1 MKENMSGNTISHP
14 SLWEGLGGL
23 PQEFVDYTSSL
34 FGEERWKNYLASFD
48 ESVPVSVRLNPFKCR
63 PTRPLPP
70 PSPVE
75 REPECS
81 KDSLFKGD
89 IYDFIGDDCDRIGS
103 LSTGEGGGRGRI
115 TPVPWC
121 RNAYYLSERPNFTL
135 DPLLH
140 AGVYYV
146 QEAGSM
152 FLDEVLK
159 TLSSS
164 PLKGEDCGDANIANV
179 LSPTGS
185 LPTEEGGG
193 RGRSCALDLCA
204 APGGKSTL
212 LRAALPDDCVLYS
225 NEPDRRRANILMEN
239 MQKQGHPNVIVTNNY
254 AIDYQKSGL
263 TFDLIVCDVPC
274 SGEGMFRK
282 DHDSIGEWSLQNVM
296 KCAALQRSII
306 EDIWPCLNEGGILV
320 YSTCTFNLH
329 EDEENVK
336 WICETLGA
344 ELIPIE
350 VREEWNITGSLLKGW
365 DKPVYRFI
373 PGTTKG
379 EGLFMAVMRKLPLTR
394 PADTLSPRGEGEVS
408 NGSSKKRSLREKVI
422 SPSPFGERVSVGRVR
437 GHLRV
442 LSDGHPVG
450 TQKGKN
456 IIPAH
461 AEALLINLPKDKYP
475 FAELS
480 KEDALK
486 YLHHEAIVLGADVPK
501 GFVIVT
507 YQGHPLGFVK
517 NIGNRANNL
526 YPQEWKIRNL

>member
-1 MKENMSGNTISHP
+1 MD
-14 SLWEGLGGL
+14 L
-23 PQEFVDYTSSL
+23 PKEFVDYTSEL
-34 FGEERWKNYLASFD
+34 FGEERWKNYLASFKG
-48 ESVPVSVRLNPFKCR
+48 SVPVSVRLNPFKCR

-70 PSPVE
+70 PSPVG

-81 KDSLFKGD
+81 KDSLSKGD
-89 IYDFIGDDCDRIGS
+89 IYDFVGDVHGRIGS
-103 LSTGEGGGRGRI
+103 LPTGEGGGRGRCVS
-115 TPVPWC
+115 PVPWC

-152 FLDEVLK
+152 FLDEVLRQ
-159 TLSSS
+159 
-164 PLKGEDCGDANIANV
+164 LKIENGKLKMDNSELKCEDDEFSTFNFQFSI
-179 LSPTGS
+179 GS
-185 LPTEEGGG
+185 V
-193 RGRSCALDLCA
+193 LDLCA

-239 MQKQGHPNVIVTNNY
+239 IQKQGHPNVIVTNNY
-254 AIDYQKSGL
+254 AIDYQRAGL
-263 TFDLIVCDVPC
+263 SFDLIVCDVPC

-282 DHDSIGEWSLQNVM
+282 DYGAIGEWSLQNVM
-296 KCAALQRSII
+296 KCATLQRSII
-306 EDIWPCLNEGGILV
+306 EDIWPCLNEGGVLV

-344 ELIPIE
+344 EIIPIE
-350 VREEWNITGSLLKGW
+350 VKGEWNITGSLLKGW

-379 EGLFMAVMRKLPLTR
+379 EGLFMAVLRKLKIDNGKLKIESTQ
-394 PADTLSPRGEGEVS
+394 SEGKQKKGKGK
-408 NGSSKKRSLREKVI
+408 NGRDGNSQFSIFNSQLRI
-422 SPSPFGERVSVGRVR
+422 
-437 GHLRV
+437 

-461 AEALLINLPKDKYP
+461 AEALLINLPKNKYP

-486 YLHHEAIVLGADVPK
+486 YLHHEAIVLDPDVPK
-501 GFVIVT
+501 GFVVVT

>member
-1 MKENMSGNTISHP
+1 
-14 SLWEGLGGL
+14 
-23 PQEFVDYTSSL
+23 
-34 FGEERWKNYLASFD
+34 
-48 ESVPVSVRLNPFKCR
+48 
-63 PTRPLPP
+63 
-70 PSPVE
+70 
-75 REPECS
+75 
-81 KDSLFKGD
+81 
-89 IYDFIGDDCDRIGS
+89 
-103 LSTGEGGGRGRI
+103 
-115 TPVPWC
+115 
-121 RNAYYLSERPNFTL
+121 
-135 DPLLH
+135 
-140 AGVYYV
+140 
-146 QEAGSM
+146 M
-152 FLDEVLK
+152 FLDEVLRQVMPSI
-159 TLSSS
+159 LSKKS
-164 PLKGEDCGDANIANV
+164 PLGA
-179 LSPTGS
+179 
-185 LPTEEGGG
+185 
-193 RGRSCALDLCA
+193 ALDLCA

-306 EDIWPCLNEGGILV
+306 EDIWPCLNEGGVMV

-350 VREEWNITGSLLKGW
+350 IREEWNITGSLLKGW

-379 EGLFMAVMRKLPLTR
+379 EGLFMAVLRKLKIDNGKLKIESTQ
-394 PADTLSPRGEGEVS
+394 SEGKQKKGKGK
-408 NGSSKKRSLREKVI
+408 NGRDGNSQFSIFNSQLRI
-422 SPSPFGERVSVGRVR
+422 
-437 GHLRV
+437 

-480 KEDALK
+480 KEYALK
-486 YLHHEAIVLGADVPK
+486 YLHHEAIVLSAEVPK
-501 GFVIVT
+501 GFVVVT

>member
-1 MKENMSGNTISHP
+1 MKENISTHTIEHP
-14 SLWEGLGGL
+14 SLGEGLVRL
-23 PQEFVDYTSSL
+23 PQEFVDYTSEL
-34 FGEERWKNYLASFD
+34 FGEERWKNYLASF
-48 ESVPVSVRLNPFKCR
+48 EGSVPVSVRLNPFKA
-63 PTRPLPP
+63 PQT
-70 PSPVE
+70 
-75 REPECS
+75 PES
-81 KDSLFKGD
+81 G
-89 IYDFIGDDCDRIGS
+89 I
-103 LSTGEGGGRGRI
+103 
-115 TPVPWC
+115 PVPWC
-121 RNAYYLSERPNFTL
+121 RNAFYLSERPNFTL

-152 FLDEVLK
+152 FLDEVLRQTILK
-159 TLSSS
+159 DS
-164 PLKGEDCGDANIANV
+164 PL
-179 LSPTGS
+179 
-185 LPTEEGGG
+185 GGWG
-193 RGRSCALDLCA
+193 ALDLCA

-239 MQKQGHPNVIVTNNY
+239 IQKQGHPNVIVTNNY
-254 AIDYQKSGL
+254 AIDYQRAGL
-263 TFDLIVCDVPC
+263 SFDLIVCDVPC

-282 DHDSIGEWSLQNVM
+282 DYGAIGEWSLQNVM
-296 KCAALQRSII
+296 KCATLQRSII
-306 EDIWPCLNEGGILV
+306 EDIWPCLNEGGVLV

-344 ELIPIE
+344 EIIPIE
-350 VREEWNITGSLLKGW
+350 VKGEWNITGSLLKGW

-379 EGLFMAVMRKLPLTR
+379 EGLFMAVMRKKETQPLTR
-394 PADTLSPRGEGEVS
+394 PTGSLSPRGEGDVRNCEADELANNKCS
-408 NGSSKKRSLREKVI
+408 KRKSSREKVI
-422 SPSPFGERVSVGRVR
+422 SSSPQGERVSVGRVR
-437 GHLRV
+437 GSGSLRI

-486 YLHHEAIVLGADVPK
+486 YLHHEAIVLDADVPK
-501 GFVIVT
+501 GFVVVT

>member
-1 MKENMSGNTISHP
+1 MEKITSGNTISHP

-23 PQEFVDYTSSL
+23 PKEFIDYTSSL

-48 ESVPVSVRLNPFKCR
+48 ESVPVSVRLNPFKM
-63 PTRPLPP
+63 PT
-70 PSPVE
+70 E
-75 REPECS
+75 E
-81 KDSLFKGD
+81 LFSETEK
-89 IYDFIGDDCDRIGS
+89 
-103 LSTGEGGGRGRI
+103 

-121 RNAYYLSERPNFTL
+121 RNAFYLAERPNFTL

-185 LPTEEGGG
+185 LPTGEGGG

-263 TFDLIVCDVPC
+263 MFDLIVCDVPC

-296 KCAALQRSII
+296 KCASLQRSII
-306 EDIWPCLNEGGILV
+306 GDIWPCLNEGGVIV

-344 ELIPIE
+344 EIIPIE

-379 EGLFMAVMRKLPLTR
+379 EGLFMAVMRKKEAQPLTR
-394 PADTLSPRGEGEVS
+394 PTDTLSPRGEGDVS
-408 NGSSKKRSLREKVI
+408 NECSKRKSSREKVI
-422 SPSPFGERVSVGRVR
+422 SSSPQGERVSVGRVR
-437 GHLRV
+437 GSGSLRV

-475 FAELS
+475 FAELT

-486 YLHHEAIVLGADVPK
+486 YLHHEAIVLSPDVPK

>member
-1 MKENMSGNTISHP
+1 ME
-14 SLWEGLGGL
+14 L
-23 PQEFVDYTSSL
+23 PKEFVDYTSEL
-34 FGEERWKNYLASFD
+34 FGEERWKNYLASF
-48 ESVPVSVRLNPFKCR
+48 EGSVPVSVRLNPFKYQ
-63 PTRPLPP
+63 PSRPLPP
-70 PSPVE
+70 PSPVG

-81 KDSLFKGD
+81 KDSLSKGD
-89 IYDFIGDDCDRIGS
+89 IYDFVGDVHGRIGS
-103 LSTGEGGGRGRI
+103 LPTEGSPMLITSEYVQSGGRGRTAL

-121 RNAYYLSERPNFTL
+121 RNAFYLSERPNFTL

-152 FLDEVLK
+152 FLDEVLRQLK
-159 TLSSS
+159 IENGELKINEPQNYQLSIGNYQLNS
-164 PLKGEDCGDANIANV
+164 V
-179 LSPTGS
+179 
-185 LPTEEGGG
+185 
-193 RGRSCALDLCA
+193 LDLCA

-239 MQKQGHPNVIVTNNY
+239 IQKQGHPNVIVTNNY
-254 AIDYQKSGL
+254 AIDYQRAGL
-263 TFDLIVCDVPC
+263 SFDLIVCDVPC

-282 DHDSIGEWSLQNVM
+282 DYGAIGEWSLQNVM
-296 KCAALQRSII
+296 KCATLQRSII
-306 EDIWPCLNEGGILV
+306 EDIWPCLNEGGVLV

-344 ELIPIE
+344 EIIPIE
-350 VREEWNITGSLLKGW
+350 VKDEWNITGSLLKGW

-379 EGLFMAVMRKLPLTR
+379 EGLFMAVMRKKEAQPLTR
-394 PADTLSPRGEGEVS
+394 PTDTLSPWGDGDVRNCEADELANNECS
-408 NGSSKKRSLREKVI
+408 KRKSSREKVI
-422 SPSPFGERVSVGRVR
+422 SSSPQRERVSVGRVR
-437 GHLRV
+437 GSGSLRV

-450 TQKGKN
+450 IQKGKN

-486 YLHHEAIVLGADVPK
+486 YLHHEAIVLDADVPK
-501 GFVIVT
+501 GFVVVT

>member
-1 MKENMSGNTISHP
+1 M
-14 SLWEGLGGL
+14 L
-23 PQEFVDYTSSL
+23 PKEFVEYTSEL
-34 FGEERWKNYLASFD
+34 FGEERWENYLASF
-48 ESVPVSVRLNPFKCR
+48 EGSVPVSVRLNPFKVAQEE
-63 PTRPLPP
+63 LF
-70 PSPVE
+70 
-75 REPECS
+75 PEIE
-81 KDSLFKGD
+81 K
-89 IYDFIGDDCDRIGS
+89 I
-103 LSTGEGGGRGRI
+103 
-115 TPVPWC
+115 PVPWC
-121 RNAYYLSERPNFTL
+121 RNAFYLAERPNFTL

-159 TLSSS
+159 QLAEG
-164 PLKGEDCGDANIANV
+164 PLCSV
-179 LSPTGS
+179 LSKNSPF
-185 LPTEEGGG
+185 GGG
-193 RGRSCALDLCA
+193 GACLDLCA

-212 LRAALPDDCVLYS
+212 LRAFLPDECVLYS

-239 MQKQGHPNVIVTNNY
+239 IQKQGHPNVIVTNNY
-254 AIDYQKSGL
+254 AIDYQRAGL
-263 TFDLIVCDVPC
+263 DFDLIVCDVPC

-282 DHDSIGEWSLQNVM
+282 DYGAIGEWNLQNVM

-306 EDIWPCLNEGGILV
+306 EDIWPCLNEGGVLV

-336 WICETLGA
+336 WICENLGA
-344 ELIPIE
+344 EIIPIE
-350 VREEWNITGSLLKGW
+350 ISEEWNITGSLLEGFAG
-365 DKPVYRFI
+365 PVYRFI

-379 EGLFMAVMRKLPLTR
+379 EGLFMAVLRKTSEKQNLKSKG
-394 PADTLSPRGEGEVS
+394 TL
-408 NGSSKKRSLREKVI
+408 KI
-422 SPSPFGERVSVGRVR
+422 M
-437 GHLRV
+437 
-442 LSDGHPVG
+442 SDGHPVG

-461 AEALLINLPKDKYP
+461 AEALLTNLPKDKYP

-480 KEDALK
+480 KEDALR
-486 YLHHEAIVLGADVPK
+486 YLHHEAIVLDSDVPK
-501 GFVIVT
+501 GFVVVT

>member
-1 MKENMSGNTISHP
+1 MQLPKEFI
-14 SLWEGLGGL
+14 E
-23 PQEFVDYTSSL
+23 YTSSL

-48 ESVPVSVRLNPFKCR
+48 ESVPVSVRLNPFK
-63 PTRPLPP
+63 TPLQLP
-70 PSPVE
+70 
-75 REPECS
+75 R
-81 KDSLFKGD
+81 
-89 IYDFIGDDCDRIGS
+89 
-103 LSTGEGGGRGRI
+103 GGGLFDSNETLTENPDNEKMYLKFSPSGEIEGGRI

-164 PLKGEDCGDANIANV
+164 PLKGEGRGDTNIANV

-185 LPTEEGGG
+185 LPTGEGGG
-193 RGRSCALDLCA
+193 RGRSCVLDLCA

-212 LRAALPDDCVLYS
+212 LRAALPDDVVLYS

-239 MQKQGHPNVIVTNNY
+239 IQKQGHPNVIVTNNY
-254 AIDYQKSGL
+254 AIDYQRTGM

-282 DHDSIGEWSLQNVM
+282 DHDAIGEWSLQNVM

-306 EDIWPCLNEGGILV
+306 EDIWPCLNEGGVMV

-344 ELIPIE
+344 EIIPIE
-350 VREEWNITGSLLKGW
+350 IKEEWNITGSLLKGW

-379 EGLFMAVMRKLPLTR
+379 EGLFMAVLRKLKIDYRKLKIE
-394 PADTLSPRGEGEVS
+394 SPQSE
-408 NGSSKKRSLREKVI
+408 SKPKK
-422 SPSPFGERVSVGRVR
+422 GKGKKGRD
-437 GHLRV
+437 GNFQFSIFNSQLRV

-450 TQKGKN
+450 IQKGKN

-486 YLHHEAIVLGADVPK
+486 YLHHEAIVLDADVPK
-501 GFVIVT
+501 GFVVVT

>member
-1 MKENMSGNTISHP
+1 MYLKFSPSGEI
-14 SLWEGLGGL
+14 EG
-23 PQEFVDYTSSL
+23 
-34 FGEERWKNYLASFD
+34 
-48 ESVPVSVRLNPFKCR
+48 
-63 PTRPLPP
+63 
-70 PSPVE
+70 
-75 REPECS
+75 
-81 KDSLFKGD
+81 
-89 IYDFIGDDCDRIGS
+89 
-103 LSTGEGGGRGRI
+103 GRI

-152 FLDEVLK
+152 FLDEVLRQLK
-159 TLSSS
+159 IENGKLKNNEPQNYQLSIINCQLNS
-164 PLKGEDCGDANIANV
+164 V
-179 LSPTGS
+179 
-185 LPTEEGGG
+185 
-193 RGRSCALDLCA
+193 LDLCA

-254 AIDYQKSGL
+254 AIDYQKSGH

-306 EDIWPCLNEGGILV
+306 EDIWPCLNEGGVMV

-344 ELIPIE
+344 EIIPIE

-379 EGLFMAVMRKLPLTR
+379 EGLFMAVLKKTPQPPKGVFVDSNNPSKASLQQKKVSKKLPLGGMGG
-394 PADTLSPRGEGEVS
+394 L
-408 NGSSKKRSLREKVI
+408 LRI
-422 SPSPFGERVSVGRVR
+422 
-437 GHLRV
+437 

-475 FAELS
+475 FAELT

-486 YLHHEAIVLGADVPK
+486 YLHHEAIVLSPDVPK
-501 GFVIVT
+501 GFVVVT

>member
-14 SLWEGLGGL
+14 SLGEGLVRL
-23 PQEFVDYTSSL
+23 PQEFIEYTSSL

-48 ESVPVSVRLNPFKCR
+48 GSVPVSVRLNPFKM
-63 PTRPLPP
+63 PK
-70 PSPVE
+70 E
-75 REPECS
+75 E
-81 KDSLFKGD
+81 LFSETEKT
-89 IYDFIGDDCDRIGS
+89 
-103 LSTGEGGGRGRI
+103 L
-115 TPVPWC
+115 VPWC
-121 RNAYYLSERPNFTL
+121 RNAFYLAERPNFTL

-152 FLDEVLK
+152 FLDEVLRQLK
-159 TLSSS
+159 IDNGKLKNDNSELKCEDDEFSILNSQFSISS
-164 PLKGEDCGDANIANV
+164 
-179 LSPTGS
+179 
-185 LPTEEGGG
+185 
-193 RGRSCALDLCA
+193 ALDLCA

-296 KCAALQRSII
+296 KCASLQRSII
-306 EDIWPCLNEGGILV
+306 EDIWPCLNEGGVMV

-344 ELIPIE
+344 EIIPIE
-350 VREEWNITGSLLKGW
+350 IKDEWNITGSLLKGW

-379 EGLFMAVMRKLPLTR
+379 EGLFMAVLKKTPQPPKGVFVDSNNPSKASLQQKKVSKKLPLGGMGG
-394 PADTLSPRGEGEVS
+394 L
-408 NGSSKKRSLREKVI
+408 LRI
-422 SPSPFGERVSVGRVR
+422 
-437 GHLRV
+437 

-480 KEDALK
+480 KENALK
-486 YLHHEAIVLGADVPK
+486 YLHHEAIVLDAEVPK
-501 GFVIVT
+501 GFVVVT

>member
-1 MKENMSGNTISHP
+1 MKENISTHTIEHP
-14 SLWEGLGGL
+14 SPWEGLVRL
-23 PQEFVDYTSSL
+23 PKEFVDYTSSL
-34 FGEERWKNYLASFD
+34 FGEERWKNYLVSFD
-48 ESVPVSVRLNPFKCR
+48 ESVPVSVRLNPFKM
-63 PTRPLPP
+63 PKEELF
-70 PSPVE
+70 
-75 REPECS
+75 PETE
-81 KDSLFKGD
+81 K
-89 IYDFIGDDCDRIGS
+89 
-103 LSTGEGGGRGRI
+103 

-121 RNAYYLSERPNFTL
+121 RNAFYLAERPNFTL

-152 FLDEVLK
+152 FLDEVLRQLK
-159 TLSSS
+159 IENGKLKNNEPQNYQLSIINCQLNS
-164 PLKGEDCGDANIANV
+164 V
-179 LSPTGS
+179 
-185 LPTEEGGG
+185 
-193 RGRSCALDLCA
+193 LDLCA

-263 TFDLIVCDVPC
+263 MFDLIVCDVPC

-306 EDIWPCLNEGGILV
+306 EDIWPCLNEGGVMV

-379 EGLFMAVMRKLPLTR
+379 EGLFMAVLKKTPQPPKGVFVDSNNPSKASLQQKKVSKKLPLGGMGG
-394 PADTLSPRGEGEVS
+394 L
-408 NGSSKKRSLREKVI
+408 LRI
-422 SPSPFGERVSVGRVR
+422 
-437 GHLRV
+437 

-486 YLHHEAIVLGADVPK
+486 YLHHEAIVLDADVPK
-501 GFVIVT
+501 GFVVVT

>member
-1 MKENMSGNTISHP
+1 ME
-14 SLWEGLGGL
+14 L
-23 PQEFVDYTSSL
+23 PQEFVEYTSSL

-48 ESVPVSVRLNPFKCR
+48 GSVPVSVRLNPFKM
-63 PTRPLPP
+63 PKEELF
-70 PSPVE
+70 
-75 REPECS
+75 PETE
-81 KDSLFKGD
+81 K
-89 IYDFIGDDCDRIGS
+89 
-103 LSTGEGGGRGRI
+103 

-121 RNAYYLSERPNFTL
+121 HNAFYLAERPNFTL

-152 FLDEVLK
+152 FLDEVLRQ
-159 TLSSS
+159 
-164 PLKGEDCGDANIANV
+164 LKE
-179 LSPTGS
+179 GS
-185 LPTEEGGG
+185 LLDGVTTSLPLWERQGGG
-193 RGRSCALDLCA
+193 SCLDLCA

-239 MQKQGHPNVIVTNNY
+239 IQKQGHPNVIVTNNY
-254 AIDYQKSGL
+254 AIDYQRTGM
-263 TFDLIVCDVPC
+263 TCDLIVCDVPC

-282 DHDSIGEWSLQNVM
+282 DYGAIDEWSLQNVM

-306 EDIWPCLNEGGILV
+306 EDIWPCLNEGGVMV

-350 VREEWNITGSLLKGW
+350 TKDEWNITGSLLKGW

-379 EGLFMAVMRKLPLTR
+379 EGLFMAVLKKTPQPPKGVFVDSNNPSKASLQQKKVSKKLPLGGMGG
-394 PADTLSPRGEGEVS
+394 L
-408 NGSSKKRSLREKVI
+408 LRI
-422 SPSPFGERVSVGRVR
+422 
-437 GHLRV
+437 

-486 YLHHEAIVLGADVPK
+486 YLHHEAIVLDADVPK
-501 GFVIVT
+501 GFVVVT

>member
-1 MKENMSGNTISHP
+1 MEKITSGNTISHP

-23 PQEFVDYTSSL
+23 PKEFIDYTSSL
-34 FGEERWKNYLASFD
+34 FGEERWKNYLASFE
-48 ESVPVSVRLNPFKCR
+48 ESVPVSVRLNPFK
-63 PTRPLPP
+63 TPLQLP
-70 PSPVE
+70 
-75 REPECS
+75 R
-81 KDSLFKGD
+81 
-89 IYDFIGDDCDRIGS
+89 
-103 LSTGEGGGRGRI
+103 GGGLFDSNETLTENPDNEKMYLKFSPSGEIEGGRI

-152 FLDEVLK
+152 FLDEVLRQLK
-159 TLSSS
+159 IENGKLKNNEPQNYQLSIINCQLNS
-164 PLKGEDCGDANIANV
+164 V
-179 LSPTGS
+179 
-185 LPTEEGGG
+185 
-193 RGRSCALDLCA
+193 LDLCA

-254 AIDYQKSGL
+254 AIDYQKSGH

-306 EDIWPCLNEGGILV
+306 EDIWPCLNEGGVMV

-344 ELIPIE
+344 EIIPIE

-379 EGLFMAVMRKLPLTR
+379 EGLFMAVLKKTPQPPKGVFVDSNNPSKASLQQKKVSKKLPLGGMGG
-394 PADTLSPRGEGEVS
+394 L
-408 NGSSKKRSLREKVI
+408 LRI
-422 SPSPFGERVSVGRVR
+422 
-437 GHLRV
+437 

-475 FAELS
+475 FAELT

-486 YLHHEAIVLGADVPK
+486 YLHHEAIVLSPDVPK
-501 GFVIVT
+501 GFVVVT

>member
-1 MKENMSGNTISHP
+1 M
-14 SLWEGLGGL
+14 GL
-23 PQEFVDYTSSL
+23 PKEFVEYTSSL

-48 ESVPVSVRLNPFKCR
+48 GSVPVSVRLNPFKM
-63 PTRPLPP
+63 PKEELF
-70 PSPVE
+70 
-75 REPECS
+75 PETE
-81 KDSLFKGD
+81 K
-89 IYDFIGDDCDRIGS
+89 
-103 LSTGEGGGRGRI
+103 

-121 RNAYYLSERPNFTL
+121 HNAFYLAERPNFTL

-152 FLDEVLK
+152 FLDEVLRQLK
-159 TLSSS
+159 IENGKLKNNEPQNYQLSIINCQLNS
-164 PLKGEDCGDANIANV
+164 V
-179 LSPTGS
+179 
-185 LPTEEGGG
+185 
-193 RGRSCALDLCA
+193 LDLCA

-239 MQKQGHPNVIVTNNY
+239 IQKQGHPNVIVTNNY
-254 AIDYQKSGL
+254 AIDYQRTGM

-282 DHDSIGEWSLQNVM
+282 DYGAIDEWSLQNVM

-306 EDIWPCLNEGGILV
+306 EDIWPCLNEGGVMV

-350 VREEWNITGSLLKGW
+350 TKDEWNITGSLLKGW

-379 EGLFMAVMRKLPLTR
+379 EGLFIAVLKKTPQPPKGVFVDSNNPSKASLQQKKVSKKLPLGGMGG
-394 PADTLSPRGEGEVS
+394 L
-408 NGSSKKRSLREKVI
+408 LRI
-422 SPSPFGERVSVGRVR
+422 
-437 GHLRV
+437 

-456 IIPAH
+456 TIPAH

-486 YLHHEAIVLGADVPK
+486 YLHHEAIVLSADVPK

>member
-1 MKENMSGNTISHP
+1 ME
-14 SLWEGLGGL
+14 L
-23 PQEFVDYTSSL
+23 PKEFVDYTSSL

-48 ESVPVSVRLNPFKCR
+48 ESVPVSVRLNPFKA
-63 PTRPLPP
+63 PLQLPRGGGLFDSNETLTENP
-70 PSPVE
+70 DNEKMYLKFSPSGE
-75 REPECS
+75 
-81 KDSLFKGD
+81 
-89 IYDFIGDDCDRIGS
+89 I
-103 LSTGEGGGRGRI
+103 EGGRI
-115 TPVPWC
+115 SPVPWC

-152 FLDEVLK
+152 FLDEVLRQLK
-159 TLSSS
+159 IENGKLKNNEPQNYQLSIINCQLNS
-164 PLKGEDCGDANIANV
+164 V
-179 LSPTGS
+179 
-185 LPTEEGGG
+185 
-193 RGRSCALDLCA
+193 LDLCA

-254 AIDYQKSGL
+254 AIDYQKSGH

-306 EDIWPCLNEGGILV
+306 EDIWPCLNESGVMV

-344 ELIPIE
+344 EIIPIE

-379 EGLFMAVMRKLPLTR
+379 EGLFMAVLKKTPQPPKGVFVDSNNPSKASLQQKKVSKKLPLGGMGG
-394 PADTLSPRGEGEVS
+394 L
-408 NGSSKKRSLREKVI
+408 LRI
-422 SPSPFGERVSVGRVR
+422 
-437 GHLRV
+437 

-450 TQKGKN
+450 IQKGKN

-486 YLHHEAIVLGADVPK
+486 YLHHEAIVLSSDVPK

-507 YQGHPLGFVK
+507 YQGYPLGFVK

>member
-1 MKENMSGNTISHP
+1 MKENISTHTIEHS
-14 SLWEGLGGL
+14 SLGEGLVRL
-23 PQEFVDYTSSL
+23 PQEFVEYTSDL

-48 ESVPVSVRLNPFKCR
+48 GSVPVSVRLNPFKM
-63 PTRPLPP
+63 PK
-70 PSPVE
+70 E
-75 REPECS
+75 E
-81 KDSLFKGD
+81 LFSETEKT
-89 IYDFIGDDCDRIGS
+89 
-103 LSTGEGGGRGRI
+103 L
-115 TPVPWC
+115 VPWC
-121 RNAYYLSERPNFTL
+121 RNAFYLAERPNFTL

-152 FLDEVLK
+152 FLDEVLRQLK
-159 TLSSS
+159 IDNGKLKNDNSELKCEDDEFSILNSQFSISS
-164 PLKGEDCGDANIANV
+164 
-179 LSPTGS
+179 
-185 LPTEEGGG
+185 
-193 RGRSCALDLCA
+193 ALDLCA

-225 NEPDRRRANILMEN
+225 NEPDHRRANILMEN
-239 MQKQGHPNVIVTNNY
+239 MQKQGHPNAIVTNNY
-254 AIDYQKSGL
+254 AIDYQKSGH

-306 EDIWPCLNEGGILV
+306 EDIWPCLNEGGVMV

-344 ELIPIE
+344 EIIPIE
-350 VREEWNITGSLLKGW
+350 IKDEWNITGSLLKGW

-379 EGLFMAVMRKLPLTR
+379 EGLFMAVLKKTPQPPKGVFVDSNNPSKASLQQKKVSKKLPLGGMGG
-394 PADTLSPRGEGEVS
+394 L
-408 NGSSKKRSLREKVI
+408 LRI
-422 SPSPFGERVSVGRVR
+422 
-437 GHLRV
+437 
-442 LSDGHPVG
+442 LSDGYPVG

-486 YLHHEAIVLGADVPK
+486 YLHHEAIVLDADVPK

-507 YQGHPLGFVK
+507 YQGHSLGFVK

>member
-1 MKENMSGNTISHP
+1 MSGNTISHP

-23 PQEFVDYTSSL
+23 PKEFIDYTSSL

-48 ESVPVSVRLNPFKCR
+48 ESVPVSVRLNPFK
-63 PTRPLPP
+63 TPLQLTHTPM
-70 PSPVE
+70 
-75 REPECS
+75 
-81 KDSLFKGD
+81 
-89 IYDFIGDDCDRIGS
+89 
-103 LSTGEGGGRGRI
+103 LSTSDFPRGGGLFDSNETLTENPDNEKRYLKFSPSGEIEGGGI

-152 FLDEVLK
+152 FLDEVLRQLK
-159 TLSSS
+159 IENGKLKINEPQNYQLSIVNYQLNS
-164 PLKGEDCGDANIANV
+164 V
-179 LSPTGS
+179 
-185 LPTEEGGG
+185 
-193 RGRSCALDLCA
+193 LDLCA

-296 KCAALQRSII
+296 KCASLQRSII
-306 EDIWPCLNEGGILV
+306 EDIWPCLNEGGVMV

-344 ELIPIE
+344 EIIPIE

-379 EGLFMAVMRKLPLTR
+379 EGLFMAVLKKTPQPPKGVFVDSNNPSKASLQQKKVSKKLPLGGMGG
-394 PADTLSPRGEGEVS
+394 L
-408 NGSSKKRSLREKVI
+408 LRI
-422 SPSPFGERVSVGRVR
+422 
-437 GHLRV
+437 

-486 YLHHEAIVLGADVPK
+486 YLHHEAIVLDADVPK
-501 GFVIVT
+501 GFVVVT

>member
-1 MKENMSGNTISHP
+1 MELPKEFI
-14 SLWEGLGGL
+14 
-23 PQEFVDYTSSL
+23 DYTSSL
-34 FGEERWKNYLASFD
+34 FGEERWKNYLASFE
-48 ESVPVSVRLNPFKCR
+48 ESVPVSVRLNPFKA
-63 PTRPLPP
+63 PLQLP
-70 PSPVE
+70 
-75 REPECS
+75 R
-81 KDSLFKGD
+81 
-89 IYDFIGDDCDRIGS
+89 
-103 LSTGEGGGRGRI
+103 GGGLFDSNETLTENPDNEKMYLKFSPSGEIEGGRI

-152 FLDEVLK
+152 FLDAVLR
-159 TLSSS
+159 TLSGSLS
-164 PLKGEDCGDANIANV
+164 TGED
-179 LSPTGS
+179 
-185 LPTEEGGG
+185 GG
-193 RGRSCALDLCA
+193 RGLGSALDLCA

-254 AIDYQKSGL
+254 AIDYQKSGH

-296 KCAALQRSII
+296 KCASLQRSII
-306 EDIWPCLNEGGILV
+306 EDIWPCLNDGGVLV

-365 DKPVYRFI
+365 DKSVYRFI

-379 EGLFMAVMRKLPLTR
+379 EGLFMAVLKKTPQPPKGVFVDSNNPSKASLQQKKVSKKLPLGGMGG
-394 PADTLSPRGEGEVS
+394 L
-408 NGSSKKRSLREKVI
+408 LRI
-422 SPSPFGERVSVGRVR
+422 
-437 GHLRV
+437 

-486 YLHHEAIVLGADVPK
+486 YLHHEAIVLDAEVPK
-501 GFVIVT
+501 GFVVVT

>member
-1 MKENMSGNTISHP
+1 MNGNTISHP

-23 PQEFVDYTSSL
+23 PQEFVEYTSSL
-34 FGEERWKNYLASFD
+34 FGEEKWKNYLASFD
-48 ESVPVSVRLNPFKCR
+48 GSVPVSVRLNPFKM
-63 PTRPLPP
+63 PKEEFFSET
-70 PSPVE
+70 E
-75 REPECS
+75 
-81 KDSLFKGD
+81 K
-89 IYDFIGDDCDRIGS
+89 
-103 LSTGEGGGRGRI
+103 

-121 RNAYYLSERPNFTL
+121 RNAFYLAQRPNFTL

-152 FLDEVLK
+152 FLDEVLRQLKIENGKLKIESPQLK
-159 TLSSS
+159 TDNEK
-164 PLKGEDCGDANIANV
+164 LKCEGEEFSIFNSQFSI
-179 LSPTGS
+179 GS
-185 LPTEEGGG
+185 
-193 RGRSCALDLCA
+193 ALDLCA

-212 LRAALPDDCVLYS
+212 LRAALPDDVVLYS

-239 MQKQGHPNVIVTNNY
+239 IQKQGHPNVIVTNNY
-254 AIDYQKSGL
+254 AIDYQRAGM

-282 DHDSIGEWSLQNVM
+282 DHDAIGEWSLQNVM

-306 EDIWPCLNEGGILV
+306 EDIWPCLNDGGVMV

-344 ELIPIE
+344 EIIPIE
-350 VREEWNITGSLLKGW
+350 IKDEWNITGSLLKGW

-379 EGLFMAVMRKLPLTR
+379 EGLFMAVLRKLPLTR

-408 NGSSKKRSLREKVI
+408 NGSSKKRSLRKKVI
-422 SPSPFGERVSVGRVR
+422 SPSPFGERVSAGRVR
-437 GHLRV
+437 GCLKV

-486 YLHHEAIVLGADVPK
+486 YLHHEAIVLDADVPK

>member
-1 MKENMSGNTISHP
+1 M
-14 SLWEGLGGL
+14 L
-23 PQEFVDYTSSL
+23 PKEFVEYTSEL
-34 FGEERWKNYLASFD
+34 LGKERWKNYLASF
-48 ESVPVSVRLNPFKCR
+48 EGSVPVSVRLNPFKVAQEE
-63 PTRPLPP
+63 LF
-70 PSPVE
+70 
-75 REPECS
+75 PEIE
-81 KDSLFKGD
+81 K
-89 IYDFIGDDCDRIGS
+89 I
-103 LSTGEGGGRGRI
+103 
-115 TPVPWC
+115 PVPWC
-121 RNAYYLSERPNFTL
+121 RNAFYLAERPNFTL

-159 TLSSS
+159 QLSEGSLCS
-164 PLKGEDCGDANIANV
+164 V
-179 LSPTGS
+179 LSKNSS
-185 LPTEEGGG
+185 LRG
-193 RGRSCALDLCA
+193 RGACLDLCA

-212 LRAALPDDCVLYS
+212 LRAFLPDECVLYS

-239 MQKQGHPNVIVTNNY
+239 IQKQGHPNVIVTNNY
-254 AIDYQKSGL
+254 AIDYQRAGL
-263 TFDLIVCDVPC
+263 DFDLIVCDVPC

-282 DHDSIGEWSLQNVM
+282 DYGAIGEWSLQNVM

-306 EDIWPCLNEGGILV
+306 EDIWPCLNEGGVLV

-336 WICETLGA
+336 WICENLGA
-344 ELIPIE
+344 EIIPIE
-350 VREEWNITGSLLKGW
+350 INKDWNITGSLLEGFAG
-365 DKPVYRFI
+365 PVYRFI

-379 EGLFMAVMRKLPLTR
+379 EGLFMAVLRKTSEKQHLKSKG
-394 PADTLSPRGEGEVS
+394 TL
-408 NGSSKKRSLREKVI
+408 KI
-422 SPSPFGERVSVGRVR
+422 M
-437 GHLRV
+437 
-442 LSDGHPVG
+442 SDGHPVG

-461 AEALLINLPKDKYP
+461 AEALLTNLPKDKYS

-486 YLHHEAIVLGADVPK
+486 YLHHEAIVLDSDVPK
-501 GFVIVT
+501 GFVVVT

>member
-1 MKENMSGNTISHP
+1 MQEEISTSTIKHP
-14 SLWEGLGGL
+14 SLGEGLVRL
-23 PQEFVDYTSSL
+23 PQEFIEYTSSL

-48 ESVPVSVRLNPFKCR
+48 GSVPVSVRLNPFKM
-63 PTRPLPP
+63 PK
-70 PSPVE
+70 E
-75 REPECS
+75 E
-81 KDSLFKGD
+81 LFSETEK
-89 IYDFIGDDCDRIGS
+89 I
-103 LSTGEGGGRGRI
+103 L
-115 TPVPWC
+115 VPWC
-121 RNAYYLSERPNFTL
+121 RNAFYLAERPNFTL

-185 LPTEEGGG
+185 LPTGEGGG
-193 RGRSCALDLCA
+193 RGRSCVLDLCA

-212 LRAALPDDCVLYS
+212 LRAALPDDVVLYS

-239 MQKQGHPNVIVTNNY
+239 IQKQGHPNVIVTNNY
-254 AIDYQKSGL
+254 AIDYQRAGL
-263 TFDLIVCDVPC
+263 SFDLIVCDVPC

-282 DHDSIGEWSLQNVM
+282 DYGAIGEWSLQNVM
-296 KCAALQRSII
+296 KCATLQRSII
-306 EDIWPCLNEGGILV
+306 EDIWPCLNEGGVMV

-344 ELIPIE
+344 EIIPIE
-350 VREEWNITGSLLKGW
+350 IKEEWNITGSLLKGW

-379 EGLFMAVMRKLPLTR
+379 EGLFMAVLRKLTR
-394 PADTLSPRGEGEVS
+394 PLPPPSPVGREPECERKSTIKGKTEGINESARGRIGSLSTGEG
-408 NGSSKKRSLREKVI
+408 GGRGRKSSL
-422 SPSPFGERVSVGRVR
+422 
-437 GHLRV
+437 LRV

-475 FAELS
+475 FAELT

>member
-1 MKENMSGNTISHP
+1 MSASTIEHP
-14 SLWEGLGGL
+14 SFGEGLVRL
-23 PQEFVDYTSSL
+23 PQEFVEYTSSL

-48 ESVPVSVRLNPFKCR
+48 GSVPVSVRLNPFKM
-63 PTRPLPP
+63 PKEELF
-70 PSPVE
+70 
-75 REPECS
+75 PETE
-81 KDSLFKGD
+81 K
-89 IYDFIGDDCDRIGS
+89 
-103 LSTGEGGGRGRI
+103 

-121 RNAYYLSERPNFTL
+121 HNAFYLAERPNFTL

-152 FLDEVLK
+152 FLDEVLRQLKIENGKLKIESPQLK
-159 TLSSS
+159 TDNEK
-164 PLKGEDCGDANIANV
+164 LKCEGEEFSIFNSHFSI
-179 LSPTGS
+179 GS
-185 LPTEEGGG
+185 
-193 RGRSCALDLCA
+193 ALDLCA

-212 LRAALPDDCVLYS
+212 LRAALPDDVVLYS

-239 MQKQGHPNVIVTNNY
+239 IQKQGHPNVIVTNNY
-254 AIDYQKSGL
+254 AIDYQRAGM

-282 DHDSIGEWSLQNVM
+282 DHDAIGEWSLQNVM

-306 EDIWPCLNEGGILV
+306 EDIWPCLNEGGVMV

-344 ELIPIE
+344 EIIPIE
-350 VREEWNITGSLLKGW
+350 VKDEWNITGSLLKAL

-379 EGLFMAVMRKLPLTR
+379 EGLFMAVLRKLPLTR

-422 SPSPFGERVSVGRVR
+422 SPSPLGERVSVGRVR

-486 YLHHEAIVLGADVPK
+486 YLHHEAIVLDADVPK

-526 YPQEWKIRNL
+526 YPQDWKIRNL

>member
-1 MKENMSGNTISHP
+1 ME
-14 SLWEGLGGL
+14 L
-23 PQEFVDYTSSL
+23 PQEFVEYTSSL

-48 ESVPVSVRLNPFKCR
+48 GSVPVSVRLNPFKM
-63 PTRPLPP
+63 PKEELF
-70 PSPVE
+70 
-75 REPECS
+75 PETE
-81 KDSLFKGD
+81 K
-89 IYDFIGDDCDRIGS
+89 
-103 LSTGEGGGRGRI
+103 

-121 RNAYYLSERPNFTL
+121 HNAFYLAERPNFTL

-152 FLDEVLK
+152 FLDEVLRQLK
-159 TLSSS
+159 IENGKLKNNEPQNYQLSIINCQLNS
-164 PLKGEDCGDANIANV
+164 V
-179 LSPTGS
+179 
-185 LPTEEGGG
+185 
-193 RGRSCALDLCA
+193 LDLCA

-239 MQKQGHPNVIVTNNY
+239 IQKQGHPNVIVTNNY
-254 AIDYQKSGL
+254 AIDYQRTGM

-282 DHDSIGEWSLQNVM
+282 DYGAIDEWSLQNVM

-306 EDIWPCLNEGGILV
+306 EDIWPCLNEGGVMV

-350 VREEWNITGSLLKGW
+350 TKDEWNITGSLLKGW

-379 EGLFMAVMRKLPLTR
+379 EGLFMAVLRKLKIDNGKLTIES
-394 PADTLSPRGEGEVS
+394 TQSEGK
-408 NGSSKKRSLREKVI
+408 SKREK
-422 SPSPFGERVSVGRVR
+422 GRNGR
-437 GHLRV
+437 GGNSQFSIFNSQLRI

-456 IIPAH
+456 TIPAH

-486 YLHHEAIVLGADVPK
+486 YLHHEDIILDADVPK
-501 GFVIVT
+501 GFVVVT

>member
-1 MKENMSGNTISHP
+1 MNDNTISHP

-23 PQEFVDYTSSL
+23 PQEFIEYTSSL
-34 FGEERWKNYLASFD
+34 FGEEKWKNYLASFD
-48 ESVPVSVRLNPFKCR
+48 GSVPVSVRLNPFKM
-63 PTRPLPP
+63 PK
-70 PSPVE
+70 E
-75 REPECS
+75 E
-81 KDSLFKGD
+81 LFSETEK
-89 IYDFIGDDCDRIGS
+89 
-103 LSTGEGGGRGRI
+103 

-121 RNAYYLSERPNFTL
+121 RNAFYLAQRPNFTL

-152 FLDEVLK
+152 FLDEVLRQLK
-159 TLSSS
+159 ENSQSENVTT
-164 PLKGEDCGDANIANV
+164 PLPLWEGQ
-179 LSPTGS
+179 
-185 LPTEEGGG
+185 GGG
-193 RGRSCALDLCA
+193 SCLDLCA

-212 LRAALPDDCVLYS
+212 LRAALPDDVVLYS

-239 MQKQGHPNVIVTNNY
+239 IQKQGHPNVIVTNNY
-254 AIDYQKSGL
+254 AIDYQRAEM

-282 DHDSIGEWSLQNVM
+282 DHDAIGEWSLQNVM

-306 EDIWPCLNEGGILV
+306 EDIWPCLNEGGVMV

-344 ELIPIE
+344 EIIPIE
-350 VREEWNITGSLLKGW
+350 VKDEWNITGSLLKGW

-379 EGLFMAVMRKLPLTR
+379 EGLFMAVLRKLPLTR

-422 SPSPFGERVSVGRVR
+422 SPSPLGERVSAGRVR

-461 AEALLINLPKDKYP
+461 AGALLINLPKDKYP

-486 YLHHEAIVLGADVPK
+486 YLHHEAIVLDADVPK